1 MIYYA
6 MAFYPEARPFIQQM
20 NLKKCEEET
29 HVQIFEN
36 EDTCLI
42 ITGVGEVQAVAAV
55 AYLFARRP
63 PKAQDLLVNVGIC
76 GSAWQP
82 KGTCYLCNK
91 IVERATGRTFYPDIL
106 LRHPFEEAAT
116 MTCPTVV
123 RDSANETALLD
134 MEAAGIYQAGQMFLQ
149 PHQMAFLKI
158 VSDAADGRRLSKQ
171 QVEQLVQRHAETV
184 IAWSKQAQACL
195 ARQQTELF
203 SPEEEKAIEAA
214 AAEHGLTLTQR
225 RQMQQLL
232 RYDKLE
238 QGDISA
244 LLRELPER
252 MESGKQEGKQYL
264 EQLRQHIL

>member
-6 MAFYPEARPFIQQM
+6 MALYPEAQPFIWQM
-20 NLKKCEEET
+20 NLKKRAEET
-29 HVQIFEN
+29 HLQIFEN
-36 EDTCLI
+36 EETCLV
-42 ITGVGEVQAVAAV
+42 ITGVGEVQAAAAV
-55 AYLFARRP
+55 AYLLARRP
-63 PKAQDLLVNVGIC
+63 PKAQDLLVNVGVC
-76 GSAWQP
+76 GSERQP
-82 KGTCYLCNK
+82 LGTCYLCNK
-91 IVERATGRTFYPDIL
+91 IVEQTTGRTFYPDIL

-116 MTCPTVV
+116 MTCPVV
-123 RDSANETALLD
+123 AGDGANETALLD

-171 QVEQLVQRHAETV
+171 QVEQLVQRHAETI

-195 ARQQTELF
+195 ARQQAELF

-238 QGDISA
+238 QGDIGA
-244 LLRELPER
+244 LLKELPER